1 MYKVTEKSTTFGIKT
16 PFGLKV
22 PFKYPS
28 VNLGSISNLFSDLA
42 SQLYPTGRA
51 WYMLKDSI
59 MEKVHLA
66 LNMSFI
72 RIIED
77 SKLTIDSCFPDNI
90 NFSEDDCAL
99 WEYRFGM
106 KTNLLLS
113 VDVRREAILRRM
125 ARGKNIPARQHIKY
139 LEYQLQSAGFD
150 VYLYENEFIVDGT
163 RIFKRPQ
170 DILALMTDDV
180 QHAMST
186 QHGIGVQHGGISSEV
201 IANSYKRN
209 ELYSVDDEYLW
220 ATFFI
225 AGPTLGTA
233 AEVPETRLEEFR
245 ELVLKLKPA
254 HLIAFTFIDYN
265 GSVQPSLINRKHNSK
280 FNLKFN

>member
-1 MYKVTEKSTTFGIKT
+1 MYQVTEKSTTFGIKT
-16 PFGLKV
+16 PFGLKT

-28 VNLGSISNLFSDLA
+28 VSLGSISTLLSDLA

-51 WYMLKDSI
+51 WYMLKDGI

-72 RIIED
+72 RLIDD
-77 SKLTIDSCFPDNI
+77 SKLTIDSCFPDNT

-113 VDVRREAILRRM
+113 VEVRREAILRRM
-125 ARGKNIPARQHIKY
+125 ARGRNVRARQHITY
-139 LEYQLQSAGFD
+139 LQYQLRLAGFD
-150 VYLYENEFIVDGT
+150 VYLYENAFIVDGART
-163 RIFKRPQ
+163 FKRPQ
-170 DILALMTDDV
+170 DILALMPDNV
-180 QHAMST
+180 QHSLTT
-186 QHGIGVQHGGISSEV
+186 QHGLGVQHGGVSPEV

-209 ELYSVDDEYLW
+209 ELYSVEDEYLW

-225 AGPTLGTA
+225 GGATLGTA
-233 AEVPETRLEEFR
+233 AEIPESRLEEFR

-254 HLIAFTFIDYN
+254 HLAAFTFINY
-265 GSVQPSLINRKHNSK
+265 I
-280 FNLKFN
+280 